1 MFFNFSK
8 SKFVACCSGCNKY
21 AWLDVHKPNEKAEV
35 SDFTESL
42 MENGRKV
49 GALAKQYFNVDAD
62 VTVLREDGTPDT
74 YAMVAATQKHIALGT
89 KYIAE
94 ASFDFGGLFC
104 SVDILER
111 NDDGSYNIN
120 EVKSAKIQKPK
131 KSNVD
136 GVDTTYVI
144 DAAYQQYVLEKCGIR
159 IKQVFVVLLSD
170 TYVRGKNLELDK
182 YFVRQDVTEH
192 TNGLQDWVKEK
203 LAEIEVALNSLSEPP
218 ANITPNCKGCDYFGF
233 CSKCIPVPSPFDIY
247 NLKFSRKCEL
257 YNKGISFFDA
267 PDHAPLKPAALK
279 QIEYYNRPNDVY
291 IDRDEIKAFLDSLR
305 FPLYSLDFETYQ
317 AIVPEH
323 EGMKTDE
330 AIPFQYSLH
339 IMKVPDGDYSDGG
352 ADLEES
358 HFLDVSG
365 GDPRR
370 AIAESIVKDIP
381 FGACIVAC
389 HKSTESHIIARLA
402 ELYPDLSAQLM
413 SYEYVDPQPLF
424 QNGYYYVNSMGG
436 SFSLKSILPALY
448 PDDPNMDYHNLDGE
462 VKNGMQAM
470 NAIAKIQILS
480 ADEAEKL
487 RQDLI
492 QYCALDTFAVVKIL
506 KKLYDVVK

>member
-1 MFFNFSK
+1 
-8 SKFVACCSGCNKY
+8 
-21 AWLDVHKPNEKAEV
+21 
-35 SDFTESL
+35 
-42 MENGRKV
+42 
-49 GALAKQYFNVDAD
+49 
-62 VTVLREDGTPDT
+62 
-74 YAMVAATQKHIALGT
+74 
-89 KYIAE
+89 
-94 ASFDFGGLFC
+94 
-104 SVDILER
+104 
-111 NDDGSYNIN
+111 
-120 EVKSAKIQKPK
+120 
-131 KSNVD
+131 
-136 GVDTTYVI
+136 
-144 DAAYQQYVLEKCGIR
+144 
-159 IKQVFVVLLSD
+159 
-170 TYVRGKNLELDK
+170 
-182 YFVRQDVTEH
+182 
-192 TNGLQDWVKEK
+192 
-203 LAEIEVALNSLSEPP
+203 
-218 ANITPNCKGCDYFGF
+218 
-233 CSKCIPVPSPFDIY
+233 
-247 NLKFSRKCEL
+247 
-257 YNKGISFFDA
+257 
-267 PDHAPLKPAALK
+267 
-279 QIEYYNRPNDVY
+279 
-291 IDRDEIKAFLDSLR
+291 
-305 FPLYSLDFETYQ
+305 
-317 AIVPEH
+317 
-323 EGMKTDE
+323 
-330 AIPFQYSLH
+330 
-339 IMKVPDGDYSDGG
+339 MKVPDGDYSDGG

-424 QNGYYYVNSMGG
+424 QEGYYYVKSMGG